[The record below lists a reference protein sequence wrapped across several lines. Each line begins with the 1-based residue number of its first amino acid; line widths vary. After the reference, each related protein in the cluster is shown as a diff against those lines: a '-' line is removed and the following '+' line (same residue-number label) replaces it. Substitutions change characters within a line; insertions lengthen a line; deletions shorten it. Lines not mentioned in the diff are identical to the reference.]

1 MVWVTS
7 ATATTVL
14 GDKSLAHS
22 VDCWI
27 LNLEAS
33 SSIASLESTGFLFVT
48 LLSPP
53 PPNERSITD
62 RNPMGSDNGSIVACY
77 G

>member
-48 LLSPP
+48 LLSHPP
-53 PPNERSITD
+53 PPKKKK
-62 RNPMGSDNGSIVACY
+62 
-77 G
+77 